1 MNIVNILR
9 KAVQKSLLKNNKQKS
24 KTKKI
29 KNKMKKLLY
38 ILLLLLISCQPD
50 ELFEEEPIVQY
61 EMIFE
66 ESQSS
71 VTEGQEFSFEIY
83 EVGKYQLIIAKN
95 GSVITKETFLTEGGL
110 NTRKIYTKSLPKEI
124 LKLDLVNPNGDI
136 VKTTL
141 IEII

>member
-1 MNIVNILR
+1 
-9 KAVQKSLLKNNKQKS
+9 
-24 KTKKI
+24 
-29 KNKMKKLLY
+29 MKKLLY

-71 VTEGQEFSFEIY
+71 VTDGQEFSFEIY
-83 EVGKYQLIIAKN
+83 EVGKYQLIISKN
-95 GSVITKETFLTEGGL
+95 GSVITKESFLTEGGL

-124 LKLDLVNPNGDI
+124 LKLDLVNSNGDI